1 MLQDNIFMQSEGDRW
16 FERNRSALSRFD
28 PGADLCMRLIDLYDL
43 RPESVLEIG
52 AANGFRLA
60 AIHTRTAA
68 RVVGVEPSARAILEG
83 KASYPFVSFVRA
95 LAHAIPLRE
104 RFELVI
110 VNFVFHWIDRAR
122 LLESMSEADRL
133 VGDGGF
139 LIVGDFHPA
148 HRWRVRYHH
157 LADQDVHTYKQNYAE
172 PFLACG
178 LYHPVCLLTADH
190 GTKKLDARAGE
201 DGRIG
206 AWLLRKQTRE
216 HYMMKELDGRR
227 G

>member
-1 MLQDNIFMQSEGDRW
+1 MQSEGDRW
-16 FERNRSALSRFD
+16 FERNRAALSRFD
-28 PGADLCMRLIDLYDL
+28 AGADLPMKLIDLYGL

-68 RVVGVEPSARAILEG
+68 RVVGVEPSAQAILEG

-95 LAHAIPLRE
+95 LAYAVPLRQ
-104 RFELVI
+104 RFDLVI
-110 VNFVFHWIDRAR
+110 VHFVFHWIDRAK
-122 LLESMSEADRL
+122 LMASIGETDRL

-148 HRWRVRYHH
+148 NRWRVPYHH
-157 LADQDVHTYKQNYAE
+157 LAGDAVQTYKQNYAE

-178 LYHPVCLLTADH
+178 LYHPVGLLSADH
-190 GTKKLDARAGE
+190 ETKKLDPAAGE
-201 DGRIG
+201 DERIS
-206 AWLLRKQTRE
+206 AWLLRKEMRG
-216 HYMMKELDGRR
+216 HYVSR
-227 G
+227 GARGGHG